1 MIFCTLFVRT
11 GPYYWDDCWKSSG
24 TYNWARWTWTL
35 KLGYRIIILGTKAE
49 YNQYSHTCYCL
60 DLGSVCTVSHRDK
73 TLPKIQNTSQNPK
86 TRPRIQNTS
95 QNLKVL
101 WEKKGF
107 LDVFLVFG
115 DVFWIIRR
123 VFGFS
128 DRSVWDSGSVFG
140 FWDVFWTQ
148 GSVFGFWK
156 VFWILGCVLDP
167 GTCFRFW
174 EVFFDSGTCLVPTSH
189 RMFVIVWRKYFS
201 RHDLSEVLPS
211 SWWQDISMEF
221 LRSFL
226 IDHFAGKPCGGVG
239 CILSL
244 AAPTD
249 SS

>member
-24 TYNWARWTWTL
+24 TYNWARWPWTL
-35 KLGYRIIILGTKAE
+35 KLGYRIITLGTKAE

-73 TLPKIQNTSQNPK
+73 ILPRIQNTSQNPK

-101 WEKKGF
+101 WESIWIFGC
-107 LDVFLVFG
+107 VFGFG

-148 GSVFGFWK
+148 GSVFVFWK

-167 GTCFRFW
+167 RTCFS
-174 EVFFDSGTCLVPTSH
+174 SGKC
-189 RMFVIVWRKYFS
+189 
-201 RHDLSEVLPS
+201 
-211 SWWQDISMEF
+211 
-221 LRSFL
+221 FL
-226 IDHFAGKPCGGVG
+226 ILGRV
-239 CILSL
+239 LSL
-244 AAPTD
+244 RATVFLWLFEENIFRGMFCQKYYLPLGGKTSVWN
-249 SS
+249 SSARSS

>member
-24 TYNWARWTWTL
+24 TYNWSWARWTWTL

-95 QNLKVL
+95 QKLKVL
-101 WEKKGF
+101 WESIWIFGC
-107 LDVFLVFG
+107 VFG
-115 DVFWIIRR
+115 FWDVFWIIRR

-156 VFWILGCVLDP
+156 VFWILGCVLVL
-167 GTCFRFW
+167 GSVFW
-174 EVFFDSGTCLVPTSH
+174 FWDVFCPYEPPYVCDCLKKIFFAAWSV
-189 RMFVIVWRKYFS
+189 
-201 RHDLSEVLPS
+201 
-211 SWWQDISMEF
+211 
-221 LRSFL
+221 RS
-226 IDHFAGKPCGGVG
+226 
-239 CILSL
+239 
-244 AAPTD
+244 TT
-249 SS
+249 

>member
-24 TYNWARWTWTL
+24 TYNWSWARWTWTL

-101 WEKKGF
+101 WESIWI
-107 LDVFLVFG
+107 FG
-115 DVFWIIRR
+115 C
-123 VFGFS
+123 
-128 DRSVWDSGSVFG
+128 VFG

-156 VFWILGCVLDP
+156 VFWILGCVLVL
-167 GTCFRFW
+167 GSVFW
-174 EVFFDSGTCLVPTSH
+174 FWDVFCPYEPPYVCDCLKKIFFAAWSV
-189 RMFVIVWRKYFS
+189 
-201 RHDLSEVLPS
+201 
-211 SWWQDISMEF
+211 
-221 LRSFL
+221 RS
-226 IDHFAGKPCGGVG
+226 
-239 CILSL
+239 
-244 AAPTD
+244 TT
-249 SS
+249 

>member
-11 GPYYWDDCWKSSG
+11 GPYYLDDCWKSSG

-35 KLGYRIIILGTKAE
+35 KLGYRIITLGTNYKAE

-73 TLPKIQNTSQNPK
+73 NNTKNTSKIQNTSQNPK

-101 WEKKGF
+101 WESIWIFGC
-107 LDVFLVFG
+107 VFG
-115 DVFWIIRR
+115 FWDVFWIIRR

-167 GTCFRFW
+167 GTCFS
-174 EVFFDSGTCLVPTSH
+174 SGKC
-189 RMFVIVWRKYFS
+189 
-201 RHDLSEVLPS
+201 
-211 SWWQDISMEF
+211 
-221 LRSFL
+221 FL
-226 IDHFAGKPCGGVG
+226 ILGRV
-239 CILSL
+239 LSL
-244 AAPTD
+244 RATVFLWLFEENIFRGMFCQKYYLALGDKTSVWN
-249 SS
+249 SSARSS